1 MGTLHPALWRRHPVT
16 SQNLWER
23 QRLSRVWSGMSRE
36 TIPSHVHTVFQS
48 VFFSV
53 CSLSRSWA
61 LSHLM
66 RWRVS
71 GDEIGTS
78 NTTKSPGYIYTV
90 AAAIRFITKTYLI
103 PHTHTVIA
111 PHMNRLIFCRKAF
124 LFFQSMDDAREALK
138 YDRSSCWQNYVMPV
152 LFLLPFSHMHTHTH
166 SHSSTVWV
174 KIRENEH
181 DSCSFS
187 CPSWKRIKEYRSG
200 SCGCM
205 RSLKCVFFC
214 LLVCFFVILSKQEF

>member
-36 TIPSHVHTVFQS
+36 TIPSHVHTIFQS

-124 LFFQSMDDAREALK
+124 LFFQSMDDAREALEI
-138 YDRSSCWQNYVMPV
+138 WP
-152 LFLLPFSHMHTHTH
+152 LLLLTELCDARVISVAVFTHAHTHTLTLIH
-166 SHSSTVWV
+166 SLG
-174 KIRENEH
+174 KNKRE
-181 DSCSFS
+181 
-187 CPSWKRIKEYRSG
+187 WTW
-200 SCGCM
+200 
-205 RSLKCVFFC
+205 
-214 LLVCFFVILSKQEF
+214 